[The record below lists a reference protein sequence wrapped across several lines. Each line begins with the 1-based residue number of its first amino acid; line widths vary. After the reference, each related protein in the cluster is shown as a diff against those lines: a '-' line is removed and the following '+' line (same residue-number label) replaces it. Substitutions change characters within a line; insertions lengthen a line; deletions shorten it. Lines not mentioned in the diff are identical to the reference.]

1 MVLKGRLTKLERDA
15 RKELIEIPQRDGT
28 VKRFPQSAR
37 MEAFLYLVKVA
48 VGGASLPEEPEI
60 FGAFRNAREP
70 AQKWMGAFYFDPADI
85 PTVEAVPDLCEPAN
99 GEEPSEG
106 FRPRS

>member
-28 VKRFPQSAR
+28 VKRFPQSAL

-60 FGAFRNAREP
+60 FGALRNARDP
-70 AQKWMGAFYFDPADI
+70 AQKWMGSFYFDPAEI
-85 PTVEAVPDLCEPAN
+85 PAAEPVPDLSEP
-99 GEEPSEG
+99 E
-106 FRPRS
+106 